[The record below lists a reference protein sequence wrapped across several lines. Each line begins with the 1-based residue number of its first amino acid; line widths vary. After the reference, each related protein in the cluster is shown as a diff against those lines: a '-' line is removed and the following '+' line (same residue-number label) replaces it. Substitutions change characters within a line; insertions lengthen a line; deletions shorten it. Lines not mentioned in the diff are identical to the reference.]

1 MRLEKTS
8 VFSALLNKCY
18 KKLKVLKMRVRRK
31 SNTQNPRMPRRPRET
46 RKQSD
51 AEAPHRVQLEHILG

>member
-1 MRLEKTS
+1 
-8 VFSALLNKCY
+8 
-18 KKLKVLKMRVRRK
+18 MRVRRK